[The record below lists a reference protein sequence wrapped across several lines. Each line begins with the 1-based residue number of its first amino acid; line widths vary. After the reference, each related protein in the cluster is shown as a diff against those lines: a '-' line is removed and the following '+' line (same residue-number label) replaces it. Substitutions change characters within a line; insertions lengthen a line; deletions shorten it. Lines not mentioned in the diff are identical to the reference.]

1 MNVSFTYLDVSC
13 MYSDVSRSCTCRIHA
28 RYEGYM
34 QDTSGYVLYRKTPPI
49 CIGTPPSPVRPPLG
63 RAGLLRAGGGEDHQ
77 ERAPTQVLRA
87 ALDRLPVDSVS
98 AVNAGS
104 MLGRVPRLVSAA
116 F

>member
-1 MNVSFTYLDVSC
+1 MYPSRILMYLACILMCPVHVHAGYMQD
-13 MYSDVSRSCTCRIHA
+13 MKDTCRIH
-28 RYEGYM
+28 
-34 QDTSGYVLYRKTPPI
+34 QDTY